1 MPMLLCFFSPR
12 SPARQLLKVTVDV
25 RSTASGV
32 LTKQFAGPDDEI
44 MVGDPLAMLEA
55 GAEAVAAA
63 AAGAVQSETD
73 APPTATEAPAAP
85 AAPAAPVA
93 PVAPVATPAA
103 AAHAGRVPMIRF
115 RYGAGRPDPAEAAGA
130 QVVDPNDGTLPSVAP
145 TFGRPPMSVEEM
157 EMIEFGGIY

>member
-1 MPMLLCFFSPR
+1 MPLCPLPLAPR
-12 SPARQLLKVTVDV
+12 LLKVTVDV

-55 GAEAVAAA
+55 GAEAMAAA
-63 AAGAVQSETD
+63 AVGQSEPD
-73 APPTATEAPAAP
+73 APPAAAEAPVAP

-93 PVAPVATPAA
+93 PVAPVATPAV

-130 QVVDPNDGTLPSVAP
+130 QVVDPNDGTLPSVPP
-145 TFGRPPMSVEEM
+145 TFGRPPMSEEEM